1 MFYHFNMGLSKKIK
15 GDKLIIKTSE
25 VRHSNVLIIL
35 FCYQNRN
42 LISLIKSYPVDWNQF
57 VLYDS
62 YSFYYHIAPSGVPQ
76 GPILVPEISG
86 KLAASSC
93 VSENFIVNYITLVT
107 NYIPKIK

>member
-42 LISLIKSYPVDWNQF
+42 LISLIKSYPM
-57 VLYDS
+57 
-62 YSFYYHIAPSGVPQ
+62 IA
-76 GPILVPEISG
+76 
-86 KLAASSC
+86 
-93 VSENFIVNYITLVT
+93 IVFTTTLLLQVFH
-107 NYIPKIK
+107 KDLF